1 MEVQILSSAKI
12 ARECFY
18 LPEAKNDWDWGRSEG
33 VQILS
38 SARIAREFPI
48 PRSGKAIGAG
58 GLEGGANPRSEGAQ
72 SGREYSACQIHSS
85 AQRPRL
91 DFSYAR
97 LGTFRGI

>member
-38 SARIAREFPI
+38 SATKPAR
-48 PRSGKAIGAG
+48 
-58 GLEGGANPRSEGAQ
+58 
-72 SGREYSACQIHSS
+72 
-85 AQRPRL
+85 
-91 DFSYAR
+91 DFLPAER
-97 LGTFRGI
+97 